1 MTINEIFLKDEISV
15 RAFNTC
21 TDNEIETISELI
33 EYYNTYGSFKHF
45 RNCGKKT
52 DSELISICLK
62 YFDSENVN
70 ENTNDLFSNN
80 NIIEFL
86 SEFDE
91 RKLTIVDNFIKT
103 EFLNLSVKSSNA
115 LNKFLTGDITIKSI
129 KNKIFRDNYFNLN
142 RIDDIGARSIPEV
155 GFFLKEIKSL
165 IIDISKNNTEKD
177 FESHFVK
184 ENTNN
189 INYFIEKLNRSQRQ
203 IINNYISILTKQL
216 SVRSKNAIS
225 NFLGSEPNLYL
236 LSNSIYS
243 KLMFNVNSI
252 KKIGEVS
259 IPEINTYLNEIKN
272 FIIEVYN
279 KSEENELALLELKY
293 LLKSQFNNLDLSLH
307 LQDNNSILKLVNVLI
322 EGNHL
327 FNPTDTIILKK
338 TLKIYNDSVF
348 LKLEKIG
355 KDIGLSGER
364 VRQKR
369 NSIFDKLNSKLQFF
383 QIFEKSFLSKYYIK
397 NDDDFIIITDETSGF
412 INSVDGTNFSKQFL
426 TFIFNL
432 FYKDDYYIVGNVEDV
447 LILSDSKARN
457 RHSWQNIFLVKNDFF
472 HGFDIN
478 QLIEDV
484 DFRICERKDETYK
497 FNFKSYLSRF
507 LKIDDYTLL
516 NRVAPICEKI
526 IFEEFNLFLS
536 LDEEII
542 FERNT
547 IKTIPE
553 YAYEALESLGKPSH
567 VSDINRQLKVLY
579 PEFEKTISNTNLKRE
594 FGFVPFGRQSV
605 FGLKKWENESE
616 NIKGGTI
623 RDIVEDY
630 LLNFKEPQNIKD
642 IADHVLFYRS
652 DTNEKSIYYNLKA
665 EENNRFLFFKKGFVG
680 LRNQIYKDLKYELLV
695 DNDIISKKTWEE
707 NFEDLL
713 VFISKNNRLPSS
725 MNCPEEEIKLN
736 RWLNVQRSKINRGI
750 LEEKKNKL
758 LTDLILNSDIIKSK
772 TSIFNNQQYIN
783 LREFIINYGRLPSA
797 NRDNETKL
805 YAFWYKQRKLYE
817 ENSLNIDDEITFNE
831 IVNLIEKI

>member
-1 MTINEIFLKDEISV
+1 MTINEIFLKEEISV

-21 TDNEIETISELI
+21 TDNEIENISELI

-52 DSELISICLK
+52 DTELISVCLK
-62 YFDSENVN
+62 YFDCKTET

-80 NIIEFL
+80 NIIELL
-86 SEFDE
+86 SKFDE
-91 RKLTIVDNFIKT
+91 RKITIVDNFIIT
-103 EFLNLSVKSSNA
+103 EFLNLSVRSSNA
-115 LNKFLTGDITIKSI
+115 LKKFLSGDISIKSI
-129 KNKIFRDNYFNLN
+129 ENKIFKDNYFNIN
-142 RIDDIGARSIPEV
+142 RINDIGARSIPEV

-165 IIDISKNNTEKD
+165 IIDISKNNIEKD

-189 INYFIEKLNRSQRQ
+189 INYCIEKLNRSQRQ

-225 NFLGSEPNLYL
+225 NFLGSEPSLNL

-243 KLMFNVNSI
+243 KLMFNTNSI

-259 IPEINTYLNEIKN
+259 VPEINSYLNEIKD
-272 FIIEVYN
+272 FILEVYN
-279 KSEENELALLELKY
+279 KSEEDELAFLELKY
-293 LLKSQFNNLDLSLH
+293 LLKSQFNNLDLSLY
-307 LQDNNSILKLVNVLI
+307 LQDTSSILKLVNVLI
-322 EGNHL
+322 ERNHL
-327 FNPTDTIILKK
+327 FNSTDTIILKK

-348 LKLEKIG
+348 IKLEKIG
-355 KDIGLSGER
+355 KEIGLSGER

-369 NSIFDKLNSKLQFF
+369 NSIFEKLSSRLQFF
-383 QIFEKSFLSKYYIK
+383 QIFGKNFLSKYYIK
-397 NDDDFIIITDETSGF
+397 NDDDFIIITDETTGF
-412 INSVDGTNFSKQFL
+412 INSVDSTNFSKQFL
-426 TFIFNL
+426 TFIFNI
-432 FYKDDYYIVGNVEDV
+432 FYKDNYYIIGNVEDV
-447 LILSDSKARN
+447 LILSESKARN
-457 RHSWQNIFLVKNDFF
+457 RHNWQNIFLVKNDFL
-472 HGFDIN
+472 HVFDIN

-484 DFRICERKDETYK
+484 NFRICERKDDTYK

-507 LKIDDYTLL
+507 LKIDDYTSL
-516 NRVAPICEKI
+516 NRIAPICEKI

-567 VSDINRQLKVLY
+567 VSDIDKQVKVLY
-579 PEFEKTISNTNLKRE
+579 PEFEKTISNANLKRE

-616 NIKGGTI
+616 KIKGGTI

-630 LLNFKEPQNIKD
+630 LLNFKEPQNIKN

-652 DTNEKSIYYNLKA
+652 DTNEKSIYSNLKA
-665 EENNRFLFFKKGFVG
+665 EDNNRFLFFKKGFIG
-680 LRNQIYKDLKYELLV
+680 LRSQIYNDLKHEFLD

-707 NFEDLL
+707 NFEELL
-713 VFISKNNRLPSS
+713 VFISNNNKLPLSI
-725 MNCPEEEIKLN
+725 NCPEEEIKLN

-750 LEEKKNKL
+750 LEDKKNKL
-758 LTDLILNSDIIKSK
+758 LTELILNSDLVKRK
-772 TSIFNNQQYIN
+772 TSFFKNQQYIN
-783 LREFIINYGRLPSA
+783 LKEFIIKNGRLPSA
-797 NRDNETKL
+797 NKDNETKL
-805 YAFWYKQRKLYE
+805 YTFWYKQRKLYE
-817 ENSLNIDDEITFNE
+817 ENSLNIEDVITFNK
-831 IVNLIEKI
+831 IVDLIKKI

>member
-1 MTINEIFLKDEISV
+1 MTINEIFLKEEISV

-62 YFDSENVN
+62 YFDSENVT

-86 SEFDE
+86 SKFDE

-103 EFLNLSVKSSNA
+103 EFLNLSVRSSNA
-115 LNKFLTGDITIKSI
+115 LNKFLSGDITIKSI
-129 KNKIFRDNYFNLN
+129 KNKIFKDNYFNLN

-189 INYFIEKLNRSQRQ
+189 INYCIEKLNRSQRQ

-225 NFLGSEPNLYL
+225 NFLGSEPSLYL
-236 LSNSIYS
+236 LSNSVYS
-243 KLMFNVNSI
+243 KLMFNANSI

-259 IPEINTYLNEIKN
+259 IPEVNIYLNEIKN

-279 KSEENELALLELKY
+279 KSEEDELALLELKY

-307 LQDNNSILKLVNVLI
+307 IQDNNSILKLVNVLI

-369 NSIFDKLNSKLQFF
+369 NSIFEKLNSKLQFF
-383 QIFEKSFLSKYYIK
+383 QIFEKSFLSKDRK
-397 NDDDFIIITDETSGF
+397 
-412 INSVDGTNFSKQFL
+412 SV
-426 TFIFNL
+426 
-432 FYKDDYYIVGNVEDV
+432 V
-447 LILSDSKARN
+447 
-457 RHSWQNIFLVKNDFF
+457 
-472 HGFDIN
+472 
-478 QLIEDV
+478 
-484 DFRICERKDETYK
+484 
-497 FNFKSYLSRF
+497 
-507 LKIDDYTLL
+507 
-516 NRVAPICEKI
+516 
-526 IFEEFNLFLS
+526 
-536 LDEEII
+536 
-542 FERNT
+542 
-547 IKTIPE
+547 
-553 YAYEALESLGKPSH
+553 
-567 VSDINRQLKVLY
+567 
-579 PEFEKTISNTNLKRE
+579 
-594 FGFVPFGRQSV
+594 
-605 FGLKKWENESE
+605 
-616 NIKGGTI
+616 
-623 RDIVEDY
+623 
-630 LLNFKEPQNIKD
+630 
-642 IADHVLFYRS
+642 
-652 DTNEKSIYYNLKA
+652 
-665 EENNRFLFFKKGFVG
+665 
-680 LRNQIYKDLKYELLV
+680 
-695 DNDIISKKTWEE
+695 
-707 NFEDLL
+707 
-713 VFISKNNRLPSS
+713 
-725 MNCPEEEIKLN
+725 
-736 RWLNVQRSKINRGI
+736 
-750 LEEKKNKL
+750 
-758 LTDLILNSDIIKSK
+758 
-772 TSIFNNQQYIN
+772 
-783 LREFIINYGRLPSA
+783 
-797 NRDNETKL
+797 
-805 YAFWYKQRKLYE
+805 
-817 ENSLNIDDEITFNE
+817 
-831 IVNLIEKI
+831 